1 MSDDAQDGSGRYRG
15 PARAAPY
22 ALSRLSGPV
31 SLVDVAR
38 EIEQADQ
45 WIASTASA
53 KLDVI
58 AEQMRALR
66 AAAEGVLEKA
76 QRDAELHRAEAR
88 FKRYPGRVYHLY
100 ERGSGVRYW
109 SLLSPGD
116 WQGEPPHAFVG
127 SYRLESDQSFT
138 ELREG
143 DEPASGRRA
152 DDVDAWLRA
161 RLSSGELP

>member
-1 MSDDAQDGSGRYRG
+1 MSDARDGSGRYRG
-15 PARAAPY
+15 PGNSAPY

-53 KLDVI
+53 KLSVI
-58 AEQMRALR
+58 AEQMRALHER
-66 AAAEGVLEKA
+66 ARAVLEKA
-76 QRDAELHRAEAR
+76 ERDAALHRAEAR

-100 ERGSGVRYW
+100 ERPEGAQYW
-109 SLLSPGD
+109 SLLSPED
-116 WQGEPPHAFVG
+116 WDGAPPHRFVG

-138 ELREG
+138 SLAPGGSDEHADPELDPLE
-143 DEPASGRRA
+143 
-152 DDVDAWLRA
+152 AWAKLRLL
-161 RLSSGELP
+161 RGERP